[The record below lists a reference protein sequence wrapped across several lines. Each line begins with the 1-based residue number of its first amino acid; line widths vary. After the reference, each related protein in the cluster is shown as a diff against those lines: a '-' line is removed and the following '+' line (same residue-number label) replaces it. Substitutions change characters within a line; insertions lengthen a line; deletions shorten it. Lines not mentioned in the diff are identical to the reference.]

1 MYKIYVFLTFIYNKR
16 KSLSNINY
24 LQKLKK
30 NGVNTNITVK
40 NIKNLR

>member
-16 KSLSNINY
+16 KNFSNINY

-30 NGVNTNITVK
+30 NWC
-40 NIKNLR
+40 